1 MKDALLE
8 HIEEN
13 QRQVTMELGHKD
25 TAFFIYLDN
34 IRQPFDDLWR
44 NYVEEFEDSYAGY
57 FESRSDF
64 YEDMADQIGLLNIE
78 SVSDYSNNAVQTL
91 IQYFD
96 MASWG
101 RDLMHDYWE
110 TDGHYFRSY

>member
-1 MKDALLE
+1 MKNALLE

-34 IRQPFDDLWR
+34 IRQPLDDLWR

-57 FESRSDF
+57 FESRTDF
-64 YEDMADQIGLLNIE
+64 TNDYIDSTGLLSPKQYEGISGAE
-78 SVSDYSNNAVQTL
+78 TL
-91 IQYFD
+91 IRYFD
-96 MASWG
+96 VDSFG
-101 RDLMHDYWE
+101 RDLMYDYWE